1 MTHLL
6 HVRNDSQLYDLNSF
20 RLSYYVLVYVLKHS
34 LVHGQEPPEAIR
46 RMLSKLDANRID
58 NRFVLDLCHTTA
70 LCAAARSVLSTKAT
84 PEVLRRANAL
94 LDEMSELTDNAITFA
109 DMYHRSSPGN
119 REFAILPQKLV
130 GTIAIPGH
138 QLNDLASLEILLFPK
153 IWDGHGWIHYAS
165 FQIALR
171 DSIIQLRKYTSAN
184 RTASPSFA
192 EEVAITEQ
200 RNAIHK
206 LSLSVVQSLPYLL
219 GFVELPERNHM
230 CPEQQGIVIRRTTPL
245 AWLDVILRTESTPA
259 EHKPLMKKTLDYV
272 FSTHALEV

>member
-20 RLSYYVLVYVLKHS
+20 KLSYYVLVYVLKHS
-34 LVHGQEPPEAIR
+34 LVHGQDPPEAIS
-46 RMLSKLDANRID
+46 RMLSKLDANWID
-58 NRFVLDLCHTTA
+58 NRFVLDLCRTTA

-84 PEVLRRANAL
+84 PEILLRADTL
-94 LDEMSELTDNAITFA
+94 LDEMSELADNAITFA
-109 DMYHRSSPGN
+109 EMYHRCSPGN
-119 REFAILPQKLV
+119 RDFAILPQKLV
-130 GTIAIPGH
+130 GRISTPGH
-138 QLNDLASLEILLFPK
+138 QLNDLSSFDILIFPK

-171 DSIIQLRKYTSAN
+171 DSIIQLRNYTSTN
-184 RTASPSFA
+184 KTASPSFA

-200 RNAIHK
+200 RDAIQK
-206 LSLSVVQSLPYLL
+206 LSLTVVQSLPYLL
-219 GFVELPERNHM
+219 GFVELPERTPM
-230 CPEQQGIVIRRTTPL
+230 CPDQQGIVIRRTTPL